1 MVEKS
6 FFQFRISSEMKKNDN
21 NAFYFTHSLVQ
32 KTNQVKQTK
41 INRQL
46 I

>member
-1 MVEKS
+1 MVEKC
-6 FFQFRISSEMKKNDN
+6 FLQFRICSVMKKNDN
-21 NAFYFTHSLVQ
+21 NAFHFTHTLVQ

-41 INRQL
+41 INGQL